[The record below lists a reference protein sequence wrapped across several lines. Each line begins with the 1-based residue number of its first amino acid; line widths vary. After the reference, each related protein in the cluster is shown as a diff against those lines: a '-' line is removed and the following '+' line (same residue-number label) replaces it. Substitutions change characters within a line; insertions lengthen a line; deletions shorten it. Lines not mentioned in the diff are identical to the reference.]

1 MVSYDK
7 FQFSKSKLHTTK
19 KQLLRGKEAVSRK
32 YEGGKETACFKNRF

>member
-19 KQLLRGKEAVSRK
+19 NQLLRGKEAVSRK
-32 YEGGKETACFKNRF
+32 YEGRKEILSMF

>member
-19 KQLLRGKEAVSRK
+19 NQLLRGKEAVSRK
-32 YEGGKETACFKNRF
+32 YEGGKEIVSMF

>member
-19 KQLLRGKEAVSRK
+19 NQLLMGREAVSRK
-32 YEGGKETACFKNRF
+32 YEGRKEILSMF